1 MTQTEQQTAA
11 QAQILIDAM
20 DDVLDRERAALVAGD
35 LEGVTRLLT
44 EKETLI
50 DQLNGLGDTPAT
62 TIEPLHDKLTRNQA
76 LLSSAL
82 QGIRIVA
89 NRLSALRRI
98 RRSLDTYD
106 KSGKK
111 SPLGDIP
118 QNKIEKRA

>member
-1 MTQTEQQTAA
+1 MTHTDQQTAA
-11 QAQILIDAM
+11 QAQVLIDAM
-20 DDVLDRERAALVAGD
+20 DDVLDRERAALVAGN
-35 LEGVTRLLT
+35 LEGVSRLLT

-50 DQLNGLGDTPAT
+50 DRLNALGDASAR
-62 TIEPLHDKLTRNQA
+62 TIQPLHDKLTRNQA

-111 SPLGDIP
+111 SPLGDLP
-118 QNKIEKRA
+118 QNKVEKRA